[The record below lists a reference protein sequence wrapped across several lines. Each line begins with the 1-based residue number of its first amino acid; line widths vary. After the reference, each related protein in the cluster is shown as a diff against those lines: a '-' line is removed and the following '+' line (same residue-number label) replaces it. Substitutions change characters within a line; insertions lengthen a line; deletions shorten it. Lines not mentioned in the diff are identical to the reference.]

1 MSTLLTVW
9 LKELREF
16 FRDRRTM
23 MIALVYGPVLV
34 PALMIGML
42 TMGENRARSQ
52 SDKPLEIAI
61 VGAENAPNLVAW
73 LAGQGINR
81 KQVADPDAA
90 IRSQDADAYLRIGN
104 DFAEKWKTGKPALV
118 EVVHDSTRR
127 DSAIPVSRIE
137 AALASYSASA
147 GSLRLLARGV
157 APGVVAPLAVSRK
170 DLATP
175 EAKRGMVMS
184 MLPYLFIL
192 SAFLGGAHLIIDA
205 TAGERERQSLEPLLA
220 TPASRSAIV
229 SGKMIAAASIGLASL
244 LLTLLAFKAGASMA
258 PGMARSLDVSAS
270 TIGTVLVILLPMLF
284 IGTGLLTFIAAGVKS
299 VKEAQSYMTLL
310 MLLPM
315 VPTIMLMVNPVR
327 EQLWQFAVPFLAQN
341 QMLLK
346 VFRGETIGPQQWM
359 VYLGSGL
366 ALVVLIWML
375 ARHRYQQE
383 QLAIAS

>member
-1 MSTLLTVW
+1 MNTLLTVW

-23 MIALVYGPVLV
+23 MIALVYGPLLM
-34 PALMIGML
+34 PALMIGMM

-52 SDKPLEIAI
+52 ADKPLDIAI
-61 VGAENAPNLVAW
+61 VGAEHAPNLVAW
-73 LAGQGINR
+73 LAGRGINR
-81 KQVADPDAA
+81 KDIADPDAA
-90 IRSQDADAYLRIGN
+90 IRSQEADAYLRIGD
-104 DFAEKWKTGKPALV
+104 DFAGKWRAGRPALV
-118 EVVHDSTRR
+118 EVVYDSSRR

-137 AALASYSASA
+137 AALASYSSSA

-157 APGVVAPLAVSRK
+157 SPGVVVPLAVSRK
-170 DLATP
+170 DLATA
-175 EAKRGMVMS
+175 EARRGMVMA

-229 SGKMIAAASIGLASL
+229 SGKMLAAACIGLASL
-244 LLTLLAFKAGASMA
+244 LLTLLALKVGASMTS
-258 PGMARSLDVSAS
+258 GIARALDVSLP
-270 TIGTVLVILLPMLF
+270 TIAQALVILLPMLL
-284 IGTGLLTFIAAGVKS
+284 IGTGILTWLAAGAKS
-299 VKEAQSYMTLL
+299 VKEAQSYMTIL

-327 EQLWQFAVPFLAQN
+327 EQMWQFAVPFLAQN

-346 VFRGETIGPQQWM
+346 LFRGEAIGAQQWL
-359 VYLGSGL
+359 VYMASGF
-366 ALVVLIWML
+366 ALVLLLWLL

-383 QLAIAS
+383 RLAVAS